1 MTPATTA
8 KYRYVHVNDPGS
20 KLRGQTKSPTTVLM
34 GDEDDYK
41 RCIPEIFMDVP
52 GQVRL
57 GKCQVKLQTHTL
69 QSSPGRCRCRVGI
82 IINISSIMPS
92 RLLTGKGYMLPVS
105 SLHTLALQSPLITPT
120 SRLPSSNSRNY
131 TVIPARGYYLHTYSW
146 HGQEERV
153 VLNQVALESIFKF

>member
-105 SLHTLALQSPLITPT
+105 SPHPGSAKPFDHADITFAVVKFQELYCDTRPGILSAHIQLAW
-120 SRLPSSNSRNY
+120 SRGASS
-131 TVIPARGYYLHTYSW
+131 A
-146 HGQEERV
+146 
-153 VLNQVALESIFKF
+153 